1 MCITKGLEYLIQGVP
16 VNKNRRP
23 LYQVSLISN
32 HMMPFDD
39 TYDIV
44 LALGDHATYLLQ
56 FGGTE
61 QCGKQLLRVTMF
73 EGSYVFRFGPCSQ
86 SLYR

>member
-1 MCITKGLEYLIQGVP
+1 MYYQGLRVLYSRCASEQ
-16 VNKNRRP
+16 NRRP
-23 LYQVSLISN
+23 PYQVSLISN

-39 TYDIV
+39 THDIV
-44 LALGDHATYLLQ
+44 LALGDHAIEFLQ

-61 QCGKQLLRVTMF
+61 QCGKQLLRVSMF

-86 SLYR
+86 SSYR